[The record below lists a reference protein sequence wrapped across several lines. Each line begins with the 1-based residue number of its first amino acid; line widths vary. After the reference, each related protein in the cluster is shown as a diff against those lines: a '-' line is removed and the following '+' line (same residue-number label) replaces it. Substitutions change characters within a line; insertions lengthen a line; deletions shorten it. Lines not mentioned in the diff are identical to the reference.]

1 MEAAQPITYEKPS
14 ENFIAENF
22 ELVEELIAKKN
33 NEEYNIQLGAME
45 NKNYLVIKS
54 FSNSSKNMFYFQ
66 QGYNIYDLRR
76 LSKVFAFYDSIE
88 DVISFLSKLSIKI
101 EPKKEEIIIKFEA
114 FLPNG
119 ENKLIEF
126 KLKKQ
131 LISTKNLVKNLL
143 NEITNL
149 KNKHESDINE
159 LKEKYNS
166 KIANLKNENKK
177 LWHEINNLKKISE
190 GKKIGKINEITDLSN
205 ILNSNNQLDF
215 IFRYIGQNDPEFAF
229 HNIRLLYRG
238 SRDGDRTKICH
249 ELCDHKQNVIVLIL
263 SDTGFIFGGFS
274 KIGFEA
280 NNLFP
285 NCQIDNNSF
294 LFSVNLKKIYPVIK
308 NEEAICHIENSYGLC
323 FYASLVFY
331 DNFMNYSDGNIFG
344 NDDMK
349 IFSKPPNKFEMNGGK
364 PKFKCSELE
373 VFQLL

>member
-76 LSKVFAFYDSIE
+76 LSKVFAFYDSID

-101 EPKKEEIIIKFEA
+101 EPKKEELIIKFEA

-166 KIANLKNENKK
+166 KITNLKNENKK
-177 LWHEINNLKKISE
+177 LWQEINNLKKISE
-190 GKKIGKINEITDLSN
+190 GKKIYEINEITDLSN

-215 IFRYIGQNDPEFAF
+215 IFRYIGQNDPEFIF

-294 LFSVNLKKIYPVIK
+294 LFSVNLQKIYPVIM
-308 NEEAICHIENSYGLC
+308 NMQAICNIDERCGLC
-323 FYASLVFY
+323 FNASLAFF
-331 DNFMNYSDGNIFG
+331 DNFMNDRYGYVFG
-344 NDDMK
+344 YDNTT
-349 IFSKPPNKFEMNGGK
+349 IYSKPKFIYEMNGGVK
-364 PKFKCSELE
+364 NFRCIELE
-373 VFQLL
+373 VFQIL